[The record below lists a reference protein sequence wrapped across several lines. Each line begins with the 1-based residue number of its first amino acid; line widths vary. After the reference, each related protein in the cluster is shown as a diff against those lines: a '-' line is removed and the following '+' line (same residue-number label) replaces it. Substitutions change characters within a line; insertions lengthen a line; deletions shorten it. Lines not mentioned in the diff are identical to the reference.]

1 MRRASLEIMGK
12 YTPRRDRGSG
22 ARTTFGTGIRKRRTI
37 RGAWTILLLIPL
49 LASCVRAEFDIVL
62 LPDGSGE
69 LRADVAYSARKWPAF
84 FGDPFASF
92 MTPAGFAGMMP
103 PGFVAWSETQ
113 VTSADGW
120 RHIRTAAFFDDV
132 RRVVFPAKR
141 SSGEPY
147 AALGFRGDPEAG
159 RLVLRSQLDSV
170 LARAV
175 PLPAPQELG
184 MDGVSIPD
192 AVMQRIRGQMGT
204 LLSGLD
210 LELRLHVPG
219 LLERADG
226 FDSFEGNRAVITVDA
241 QRGAAAF
248 QDKAAVLV
256 DAEALSVEEPRWTWT
271 PAPVDSAAIREHRR
285 ARAAALAWWG
295 K

>member
-1 MRRASLEIMGK
+1 
-12 YTPRRDRGSG
+12 
-22 ARTTFGTGIRKRRTI
+22 
-37 RGAWTILLLIPL
+37 
-49 LASCVRAEFDIVL
+49 VRAEIDVVL
-62 LPDGSGE
+62 FPDGSGE

-92 MTPAGFAGMMP
+92 MTPAGFDGMMP

-113 VTSADGW
+113 VSSADGW
-120 RHIRTAAFFDDV
+120 RHLRTAAFFDDV

-141 SSGEPY
+141 AGGKPY
-147 AALGFRGDPEAG
+147 AALRFKGDPQVG
-159 RLVLRSQLDSV
+159 QLILQSQLDSV

-192 AVMQRIRGQMGT
+192 AVMKRIRGQMGT
-204 LLSGLD
+204 ILSGLD
-210 LELRLHVPG
+210 LRVSLQVPG

-226 FDSFEGNRAVITVDA
+226 FDSFSGNRAVIVVDA
-241 QRGAAAF
+241 ERGAAAF

-256 DAEALSVEEPRWTWT
+256 DADALSAPEPRWTWT

-285 ARAAALAWWG
+285 ARAAALAWWSNQSG
-295 K
+295 R

>member
-1 MRRASLEIMGK
+1 MEIMGK
-12 YTPRRDRGSG
+12 YSPRRDPGSG
-22 ARTTFGTGIRKRRTI
+22 TRTTFGDGIRKRRTSP
-37 RGAWTILLLIPL
+37 GGWALLLLLPL
-49 LASCVRAEFDIVL
+49 LASCVRARFDIVL

-69 LRADVAYSARKWPAF
+69 LRADVAYSARKWPVF

-103 PGFVAWSETQ
+103 SGFVAWSETKI
-113 VTSADGW
+113 TSVDGW

-141 SSGEPY
+141 SDDEPY
-147 AALGFRGDPEAG
+147 AALRFEGDPAAG
-159 RLVLRSQLDSV
+159 QITLVSQLDSV

-175 PLPAPQELG
+175 PLPDPQELG
-184 MDGVSIPD
+184 MEGVSIPD

-204 LLSGLD
+204 ILSGLD
-210 LELRLHVPG
+210 LRLSLQVPG

-226 FDSFEGNRAVITVDA
+226 FDSFSANHAVIVVDSE
-241 QRGAAAF
+241 RGAAAF
-248 QDKAAVLV
+248 RDQAAVLV
-256 DAEALSVEEPRWTWT
+256 DADALSAADPRWTWT

-285 ARAAALAWWG
+285 ARAAALAWWHG

>member
-1 MRRASLEIMGK
+1 VA
-12 YTPRRDRGSG
+12 
-22 ARTTFGTGIRKRRTI
+22 
-37 RGAWTILLLIPL
+37 LLLLPL
-49 LASCVRAEFDIVL
+49 FAGCVRAEIDIVV

-84 FGDPFASF
+84 FGDPYASF
-92 MTPAGFAGMMP
+92 MTPAGFNGMMP

-113 VTSADGW
+113 ISSADGW

-132 RRVVFPAKR
+132 RRIVFPAKR
-141 SSGEPY
+141 ADGEPY
-147 AALGFRGDPEAG
+147 AALRFRGDPEVG
-159 RLVLRSQLDSV
+159 QLVLVSQLDSI

-204 LLSGLD
+204 ILSGLD
-210 LELRLHVPG
+210 VEVSLHVPG
-219 LLERADG
+219 ILEQAAG
-226 FDSFEGNRAVITVDA
+226 FDSFSGNRAVIDVDA
-241 QRGAAAF
+241 ERGAAAF

-256 DAEALSVEEPRWTWT
+256 DADALSAADPRWTWT
-271 PAPVDSAAIREHRR
+271 PAPVDSTAIREHRR
-285 ARAAALAWWG
+285 ARAAALEWWRN
-295 K
+295 